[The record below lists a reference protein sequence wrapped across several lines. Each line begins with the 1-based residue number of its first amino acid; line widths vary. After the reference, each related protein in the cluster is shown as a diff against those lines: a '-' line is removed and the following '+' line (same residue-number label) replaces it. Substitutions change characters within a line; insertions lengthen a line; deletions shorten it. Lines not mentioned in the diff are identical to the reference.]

1 MDHIFEFIKFIY
13 TIIENKN
20 ILHVFANEFCEFKIS
35 GWPRPARKNI
45 GLAWP
50 GPLKVHRPGQAR
62 PVVGRP
68 RPGQAGLEGRPAH
81 L

>member
-20 ILHVFANEFCEFKIS
+20 ILQVFANEFCEFKIS
-35 GWPRPARKNI
+35 GRPGRPEKI
-45 GLAWP
+45 SAWP

-68 RPGQAGLEGRPAH
+68 RPGQAGLDGRPAH